1 MSRPTWSE
9 SAISGTP
16 ASRSGSSTT
25 PRDWSTGLRS
35 RNVRLMK
42 CQQRVRGRGE
52 TELAAVL
59 QSLPLRV
66 KVEAKRSG
74 AAFDGDQ
81 LGAAGQH
88 ETESGRLR
96 WTYADETRKSAWTAA
111 KSMGI
116 AP

>member
-66 KVEAKRSG
+66 KVETQRACKAFSG
-74 AAFDGDQ
+74 HQAAT
-81 LGAAGQH
+81 ARQH
-88 ETESGRLR
+88 KTESRYPFDAFVR
-96 WTYADETRKSAWTAA
+96 R
-111 KSMGI
+111 
-116 AP
+116 